1 MLEIAGWYTIGE
13 DGCESQRPFSVVP
26 VPFANPP
33 FYAGLFADPC
43 FAHRL
48 ITSMTSLRV
57 LVILTVALVQAAGAA
72 EPPALRIRAQTID
85 PSIQIGYGLA
95 IADVDGDGKVDV
107 LLADAKQIVWY
118 RAPNWEKFV
127 MAENLTPKDNVCIAA
142 RDLNGDGKAEV
153 AVGAEWN
160 PADTVNSGA
169 VFLLDAPADRTQ
181 RWTPRKLP
189 HEPTTHRMH
198 FVRGVDRAYSLV
210 VLPLHGRGN
219 KNGAGEGVQVLGY
232 EWPWR
237 QASRPVPLISNLPPL
252 HLTHNFDVVS
262 GSGQGAQAMETLLLA
277 TKEGVRSIDAPAN
290 RAVAQPVTSINAGEV
305 RRGALPGGAR
315 FITTIEPMHG
325 NELVVYR
332 ASATQYSS
340 GEDWTSRRTVVDD
353 KLVQGHGLATG
364 DLLGLGSDQVIAG
377 WRGGTP
383 GAKVGIKLYV
393 PVDARGEAWKLHAT
407 VDDNQMACEDL
418 KVADLNGDGRLD
430 IIAAG
435 RATKNVIIYWN
446 ETETAISPKGK

>member
-1 MLEIAGWYTIGE
+1 MIL
-13 DGCESQRPFSVVP
+13 
-26 VPFANPP
+26 
-33 FYAGLFADPC
+33 
-43 FAHRL
+43 
-48 ITSMTSLRV
+48 LRV
-57 LVILTVALVQAAGAA
+57 GFVLCVATLPVIAAQ
-72 EPPALRIRAQTID
+72 PPTLRVRAQTID
-85 PSIQIGYGLA
+85 SAIQIGYGLA
-95 IADVDGDGKVDV
+95 IADVDGDGKDDV

-118 RAPNWEKFV
+118 RAPKWDKFV
-127 MAENLTPKDNVCIAA
+127 MVENLTPRDNVCIAA

-169 VFLLDAPADRTQ
+169 VFFLEAPADRTQ
-181 RWTPRKLP
+181 RWTAKKLP

-198 FVRGVDRAYSLV
+198 WVRGLDRTYSLV

-219 KNGAGEGVQVLGY
+219 KNGAGDGVQVLSY

-237 QASRPVPLISNLPPL
+237 ETSRPVPLISPLPPL
-252 HLTHNFDVVS
+252 HLTHNFDVVPAQ
-262 GSGQGAQAMETLLLA
+262 GQGGTSIETLLLA
-277 TKEGVRSIDAPAN
+277 TKEGVRSVDAPAN
-290 RAVAQPVTSINAGEV
+290 RAVTQSVTAINAGEV
-305 RRGALPGGAR
+305 RRGALPGGGR

-325 NELVVYR
+325 NEVVVYR
-332 ASATQYSS
+332 APATQFSS
-340 GEDWTSRRTVVDD
+340 GDDWTRRRTVLDD

-364 DLLGLGSDQVIAG
+364 DLLGTGSDQIVAG

-393 PVDARGEAWKLHAT
+393 PTDARGETWKVHAL

-418 KVADLNGDGRLD
+418 KIADLNGDGRPD

-446 ETETAISPKGK
+446 ETEKPAK

>member
-1 MLEIAGWYTIGE
+1 MRAWLVSPAMSSLYSHVTHTLA
-13 DGCESQRPFSVVP
+13 FLAVVP
-26 VPFANPP
+26 LA
-33 FYAGLFADPC
+33 
-43 FAHRL
+43 
-48 ITSMTSLRV
+48 S
-57 LVILTVALVQAAGAA
+57 AA
-72 EPPALRIRAQTID
+72 ELPAVRVRAQTID
-85 PSIQIGYGLA
+85 PAIQIGYGLA
-95 IADVDGDGKVDV
+95 IADVDGDRKADV

-118 RAPNWEKFV
+118 RAPNWDKFV

-142 RDLNGDGKAEV
+142 RDLDGDGKAEV

-198 FVRGVDRAYSLV
+198 WVRGGDRSYSLV

-219 KNGAGEGVQVLGY
+219 KNNAGEGVRVLAY

-237 QASRPVPLISNLPPL
+237 ENSRPVPIISNLPPL
-252 HLTHNFDVVS
+252 HATHNFDVIPAQ
-262 GSGQGAQAMETLLLA
+262 GQGGQSLETMLLA
-277 TKEGVRSIDAPAN
+277 TKEGIRSIEAPAN
-290 RAVAQPVTSINAGEV
+290 RAAPQPVTSIAAGEV
-305 RRGALPGGAR
+305 RRGSLPGGAR
-315 FITTIEPMHG
+315 FIATIEPMHG
-325 NELVVYR
+325 NQLAVYR
-332 ASATQYSS
+332 AAATQFSS
-340 GEDWTSRRTVVDD
+340 GDDWTTRRITLDES
-353 KLVQGHGLATG
+353 LVQGHGLATG
-364 DLLGLGSDQVIAG
+364 DLLGTGGDQVVVG

-393 PVDARGEAWKLHAT
+393 PADEHGEAWKMHALI
-407 VDDNQMACEDL
+407 DDNKMACEDL

-446 ETETAISPKGK
+446 ETPGAERPKKAE

>member
-1 MLEIAGWYTIGE
+1 M
-13 DGCESQRPFSVVP
+13 
-26 VPFANPP
+26 
-33 FYAGLFADPC
+33 
-43 FAHRL
+43 
-48 ITSMTSLRV
+48 
-57 LVILTVALVQAAGAA
+57 ALVRRPAAADRSLLIEFRLRQNDFAPDFCRNRVSLAPSSSPMISSRALLYLALAVAQIARAA
-72 EPPALRIRAQTID
+72 EPPQFRARAQTID
-85 PSIQIGYGLA
+85 AAIQIGYGLA
-95 IADVDGDGKVDV
+95 IADVDGDRKDDV

-142 RDLNGDGKAEV
+142 RDLDGDGKAEV

-181 RWTPRKLP
+181 RWTQRKLP
-189 HEPTTHRMH
+189 HEPTTHRMQ
-198 FVRGVDRAYSLV
+198 FVRGADRTFSLV

-237 QASRPVPLISNLPPL
+237 QESRPVPVMSNLPPL
-252 HLTHNFDVVS
+252 HLTHNLDVV
-262 GSGQGAQAMETLLLA
+262 SGQGAQSIETLLLA
-277 TKEGVRSIDAPAN
+277 TKEGVRSVDAPAN
-290 RAVAQPVTSINAGEV
+290 RAVPQPVTSINAGEV
-305 RRGALPGGAR
+305 RRGALPGGAS
-315 FITTIEPMHG
+315 FIATIEPMHG
-325 NELVVYR
+325 NQLVVYR
-332 ASATQYSS
+332 SPVTQYSS
-340 GEDWTSRRTVVDD
+340 GEDWTARRTVLDEQ
-353 KLVQGHGLATG
+353 LVQGHGLATG
-364 DLLGLGSDQVIAG
+364 DVLGLGSDQVVVG

-383 GAKVGIKLYV
+383 GAKVGIRLYV
-393 PVDARGEAWKLHAT
+393 PTDERGEEWKLHAL
-407 VDDNQMACEDL
+407 VDDNKMACEDL

-446 ETETAISPKGK
+446 ETEQPPRPAKK